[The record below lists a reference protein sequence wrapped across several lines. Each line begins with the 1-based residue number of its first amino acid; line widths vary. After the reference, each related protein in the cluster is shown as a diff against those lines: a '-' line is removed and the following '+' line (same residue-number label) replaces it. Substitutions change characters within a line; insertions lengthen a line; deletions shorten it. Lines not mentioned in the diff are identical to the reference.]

1 VTRHGH
7 CRTLPRVGDDRY
19 DGWELVE
26 SGPRD
31 ADTTIFLL
39 AGALCTGDFYVDLV
53 AEPALADCRLVA
65 ATLPGFAGSP
75 APTDP
80 SVEAS
85 AAYAAQLAR
94 EIGADVVVGH
104 SLGANHALEMAASG
118 AFTGPVVLLSPSF
131 SAEDE
136 MKELRVLVKADKV
149 PGLGKVAWSLAMKA
163 VPKGLGKMVP
173 EQHRDSLVAG
183 VKRNEAA
190 SCRASIGSYCAYL
203 ERHGSLVERLC
214 GSGVKAWVVFG
225 DHDEVGLTDDERQG
239 LELCPSITL
248 VPPLE
253 STHLVM
259 LDQPAQCA
267 AIVREAVTV
276 ASASPTP
283 GM

>member
-1 VTRHGH
+1 M
-7 CRTLPRVGDDRY
+7 
-19 DGWELVE
+19 
-26 SGPRD
+26 
-31 ADTTIFLL
+31 
-39 AGALCTGDFYVDLV
+39 
-53 AEPALADCRLVA
+53 VA
-65 ATLPGFAGSP
+65 ATLPGFAGTP
-75 APTDP
+75 APPDP

-104 SLGANHALEMAASG
+104 SLGANHALEMAAAGS
-118 AFTGPVVLLSPSF
+118 FKGPVVLLSPSF

-136 MKELRVLVKADKV
+136 MKELRGLVKVGKV
-149 PGLGKVAWSLAMKA
+149 PGPRRRSPGRSRSRWPRAGWPRWSPSSTATRWS
-163 VPKGLGKMVP
+163 P
-173 EQHRDSLVAG
+173 G

-190 SCRASIGSYCAYL
+190 SCRASLGPYLAYL
-203 ERHGSLVERLC
+203 ERHGSLVDRLC

-225 DHDEVGLTDDERQG
+225 DHKEVGLTDGERQG
-239 LELCPSITL
+239 LEACPSITL